1 MMDEPNN
8 SMNKLWQTG
17 KTKLHPDVEVFET
30 GDDLV
35 VDQKLVKYDALGSIA
50 HAKMLGTIGI
60 LSKPEVQ
67 RLTKALLAI
76 IDLDQKG
83 KFILKPGNEDVH
95 TAIENYF
102 VKHCGKVGKKIHAG
116 RSRNDQVL
124 TAVRLYAKEHI
135 KLIVSAG
142 QILITAFDEFFQKYK
157 AIKMPGY
164 THMQK
169 AMPSSMGIWA
179 DSFSS
184 SLRDDI
190 KQIQSIYQLIDQSP
204 LGSAAGYGSPL
215 PVDKKLSAKLLGFS
229 RVQVNPL
236 YCQNSRGKFEAII
249 VAGLIQILL
258 TLNKFATDVMLFTT
272 SEFGFFTVNE
282 AITTGS
288 SIMPQKKNVDVAE
301 LLRSKVHLVLGYY
314 TALVSL
320 SSNLPSG
327 FNRDMQDTKKPLME
341 SFQITKASLQV
352 SLILLNNIS
361 PDKKKLAGAMT
372 TELNTAHDALK
383 LVQKGT
389 TFRDAYRII
398 KQRLR

>member
-1 MMDEPNN
+1 MK
-8 SMNKLWQTG
+8 KLWQVG
-17 KTKLHPDVEVFET
+17 KNVLHPDVEVFET

-67 RLTKALLAI
+67 SLTKALFSI
-76 IDLDQKG
+76 IDLDKKG
-83 KFILKPGNEDVH
+83 KFILKPGDEDVH
-95 TAIENYF
+95 TAIENYL

-124 TAVRLYAKEHI
+124 TAVRLYAKEQI

-157 AIKMPGY
+157 AVKMPGY

-190 KQIQSIYQLIDQSP
+190 KLVQSIYQLIDQSP

-236 YCQNSRGKFEAII
+236 YCQNSRGKFEAAI
-249 VAGLIQILL
+249 VGGLVQILL

-272 SEFGFFTVNE
+272 SEFSFFDIDSSV
-282 AITTGS
+282 TTGS

-314 TALVSL
+314 TALVSI

-341 SFQITKASLQV
+341 SFAITLSSIKV
-352 SLILLNNIS
+352 SQILLGHIYPN
-361 PDKKKLAGAMT
+361 KKKLEAAMT
-372 TELNTAHDALK
+372 SELYAAHDALK
-383 LVQKGT
+383 LVRQGLA
-389 TFRDAYRII
+389 FRDAYRNI
-398 KQRLR
+398 KQRRR